1 MHAKLVLK
9 VITRQVS
16 AQDVEEA
23 SVLHGGVC
31 VLRSGVGY
39 EATEGLHRYRDLSR
53 EVAIHDVV
61 IGESKDDESAP

>member
-23 SVLHGGVC
+23 GVLHGGVC
-31 VLRSGVGY
+31 FFHSSVGY
-39 EATEGLHRYRDLSR
+39 EATESCHRDRDLSC

-61 IGESKDDESAP
+61 IGESKDDVSAP